1 MGLSRLDNFLKS
13 ARGTIIYVNPN
24 DLDATDSIENQGN
37 SLTRPFKTI
46 QRALIESA
54 RFSYQK
60 GLDNDRFGKTTILL
74 YPGEHVVD
82 NRPGFIPDGT
92 NNYRLRNGGT
102 SNALPAYDLTTNFD
116 LNSSDNELYKL
127 NSVYGG
133 VIVPRG
139 TSLVGYD
146 LRKTKL
152 RPKYVPS
159 PTNDNIERSAIF
171 RITGDCYFWQF
182 TIFDASPNG
191 KCYVDYTANEFV
203 PNFSHHKLTCFEF
216 ADGVNGVDI
225 NDTFQQFKTGR
236 TDLDMY
242 YEKVSL
248 VYGQSSGRAI
258 EPDYPSTQLDIQ
270 PKVDEYRIVGPT
282 GASVGISSIKAGDG
296 VTATTSVTVTLNS
309 PMDGLDVDT
318 AFRISGITAAG
329 YNGQFVVAERPSTT
343 QVVYTVQ
350 NPPSNALPS
359 ATGSTIALT
368 SDTVTSSSPYGF
380 NCSLRS
386 VYGMCGLL
394 ADGDK
399 ATGFKSMV
407 AAQFT
412 GIGLQKDDNA
422 FVKYNTDVPPTGQ
435 YDDNTTAGNET
446 LSTNSKA
453 IYKPTYR
460 NSHIK
465 VTNDAVVQIVSV
477 FAIGYAEHFVAEQGG
492 DISVTNADSN
502 FGANALTA
510 VGYKRNAF
518 SQDDKGFITHIIPPK
533 EVPLTESALE
543 FEAIDVNKTITNVGV
558 GSTGHLYLYNQN
570 NADVKPENVLEGYR
584 VGARTAERL
593 RVIVSYAGTATEYG
607 ARVVM
612 PGSDSSSEKV
622 YTVKQS
628 PTGINSIG
636 SYSQGGV
643 ENVITFTNAH
653 TFLSGESV
661 RVISDNG
668 RLPDGIK
675 HNNLYYAITTGLSTN
690 TNIKVAKTLDD
701 ALKGT
706 PVSIN
711 EKGGLLKVESR
722 VSDKNSGDIGHPI
735 QWDPTNSQWY
745 VKVGT
750 AATDNDI
757 FSTLVGLGSTGLG
770 NATSR
775 AYIKRR
781 ADNRSSLDRIYRA
794 RFVIPQSSSGA
805 RPPNNGYVIQESN
818 STVGATDAEIQTYF
832 GSGAITNVDQQR
844 NFRFISGANWDGEN
858 VNIDTELP
866 HNLSVGSQV
875 EIINIK
881 STGNPTGV
889 GNSGY
894 NYTYNVAGI
903 GSAKNFMVGLGTN
916 PGTFTNDTATRT
928 TALPYFKRKRFNNTY
943 YIYRNDEAQKYI
955 AGEQDGI
962 YYLTLL
968 NASNAPT
975 AAPFTDQKFSQP
987 TKELYP
993 QVNRDTP
1000 NVDPSDAVSFATPE
1014 LIGDVVVND
1023 VRKSITQENLTKMV
1037 SDEGVGIGITNINS
1051 VPNSGIAHTI
1061 NTVIDHGLNRLTKV
1075 SIADSGAG
1083 YGTGAGGDIYNA
1095 QLVSIGASITGKNA
1109 TAKLTVDSGG
1119 GITAVKIMDG
1129 GSAYGIGN
1137 TMAVV
1142 GVGTTTGYKQ
1152 AVLQV
1157 SQIYDNVGDVLR
1169 VVGVKS
1175 EAYDSYN
1182 QLYRITGVNVGGAH
1196 SITVRSADSI
1206 ASVATTAV
1214 GGIGQTNAA
1223 SSYLYNTGE
1232 SIRINTLNYDKG
1244 SGIATVTT
1252 YNSHGLKVD
1261 HRVQFTGFTTESLG
1275 YNGKWVVT
1283 NNLDDLSTG
1292 TPTYSF
1298 SVQMGVGTSEPI
1310 AWGPGY
1316 AYREGYSANDGF
1328 ITKTDESL
1336 NGRMVPTYAGITTV
1350 ISADIINSTTS
1361 SITVSGLVNLDINI
1375 GDFLMIDDEIVRVRT
1390 TVADTDTNI
1399 SVFRGVMGTKA
1410 TTHDNNS
1417 TIRRIDVKSI
1427 ELRRHAIIRASG
1439 HTFEYVGFGPGNY
1452 STAFPEKQDREI
1464 TPKEELLAQSTK
1476 REGGVNFY
1484 TGMNDKGVSYNG
1496 SKKLSTL
1503 TGQEEVYDVPVQTVE
1518 GEDIGNLPALNVN
1531 EATEITVNRALTVEG
1546 GPDKK
1551 VVSEFGGPL
1560 IVNNKLTS
1568 TSEKGIE
1575 AQSYYVQ
1582 GDQVVSRKHTLVGSS
1597 PISAGNPGDVSFY
1610 SDPGDGEH
1618 AGWIYTKEN
1627 AWRRFGNV
1635 SLSVDK
1641 DDYTFDQIGIGTTTP
1656 GVFPLQVGAGHS
1668 LFHVDG
1674 IGNVGIATTIVGQ
1687 YKLYIIGSTNI
1698 VGTCTAT
1705 YFVGDGSQLVNL
1717 SSPQTGWTV
1726 VSGASS
1732 ITYNTYEGLVGVG
1745 TSVPR
1750 HNLEVGHV
1758 GMSAT
1763 SLYANGE
1770 LTSAEY
1776 LSAKNVN
1783 VSGVVTTGQFDLQSS
1798 AGNLTAGIVTT
1809 SNLRIGTGNTILSAT
1824 SAGVGVGTTVPR
1836 AVLDIVGHT
1845 KLETYSEKIE
1855 AMTVV
1860 GTSATVFLDRAQT
1873 FTFTPASDCNS
1884 FVLKNIPSGSSSF
1897 TIKITQPYGGGV
1909 SVGIDTFKDAAGTTI
1924 PVYWPGGVIPVVT
1937 SASSKTDIYSFK
1949 LFDGDNPTTAG
1960 LYGVI
1965 GGQNYG

>member
-74 YPGEHVVD
+74 YPGEHIVD
-82 NRPGFIPDGT
+82 NRPGFIPDGA
-92 NNYRLRNGGT
+92 NNYKLRNGAT
-102 SNALPAYDLTTNFD
+102 SSSLPAYDLTTNFD
-116 LNSSDNELYKL
+116 LTSSDNELYKL

-139 TSLVGYD
+139 TSLVGLD
-146 LRKTKL
+146 LRKTKI
-152 RPKYVPS
+152 RPKWVPS
-159 PTNDNIERSAIF
+159 PTNDNIDKGAIF

-182 TIFDASPNG
+182 TIFDANPNG
-191 KCYVDYTANEFV
+191 KCYVDYTSNEFV

-225 NDTFQQFKTGR
+225 NDTFMTFKTGR

-242 YEKVSL
+242 YEKISL

-258 EPDYPSTQLDIQ
+258 SPDYPSTSLDIQ
-270 PKVDEYRIVGPT
+270 PKIDEYRIVGPT
-282 GASVGISSIKAGDG
+282 GASVGITSIKAGDG
-296 VTATTSVTVTLNS
+296 ATATTTITVTLAS
-309 PMDGLDVDT
+309 AMSGLDVDT
-318 AFRISGITAAG
+318 AFRVSGITASG
-329 YNGQFVVAERPSTT
+329 YDGQFVVASRPSDT
-343 QVVYTVQ
+343 QVTYTVQ
-350 NPPSNALPS
+350 NSPANALPS
-359 ATGSTIALT
+359 STGATVSLT
-368 SDTVTSSSPYGF
+368 TDTVTSSSPYVF

-422 FVKYNTDVPPTGQ
+422 FVKYNSDTPATGQ
-435 YDDNTTAGNET
+435 YDDNTTAGNEN
-446 LSTNSKA
+446 LSTNSRA
-453 IYKPTYR
+453 IYKPKYR

-510 VGYKRNAF
+510 IGFKRSAF

-533 EVPLTESALE
+533 DIPLPETAIE
-543 FEAIDVNKTITNVGV
+543 FESIDVNKTITNVGV
-558 GSTGHLYLYNQN
+558 GSTGQLYLYDRTNQ
-570 NADVKPENVLEGYR
+570 DVKPENVLEGYR
-584 VGARTAERL
+584 VGAKTAESL
-593 RVIVSYAGTATEYG
+593 KVLVSYAGTATEYA

-622 YTVKQS
+622 FTVKQS

-636 SYSQGGV
+636 TFSAGGS
-643 ENVITFTNAH
+643 ENVLTFTAAH

-661 RVISDNG
+661 RIISDNG
-668 RLPDGIK
+668 RLPDGLT
-675 HNNLYYAITTGLSTN
+675 HNNLYYAITAGMSTN
-690 TNIKVAKTLDD
+690 VNIKLAKTLDD

-706 PVSIN
+706 AVGIN

-735 QWDPTNSQWY
+735 QWDPTNTQWF

-750 AATDNDI
+750 AATDNNI
-757 FSTLVGLGSTGLG
+757 FSTMVGLGSTGLG

-775 AYIKRR
+775 TYVKRR
-781 ADNRSSLDRIYRA
+781 PDNRSSIDRIYRA
-794 RFVIPQSSSGA
+794 RYVIPQSSSGA
-805 RPPNNGYVIQESN
+805 RPPSNGYVIQGSN
-818 STVGATDAEIQTYF
+818 STIGATNAEIQTYF
-832 GSGAITNVDQQR
+832 GSGSISNVDEQR
-844 NFRFISGANWDGEN
+844 NFRFIAGATYSNGS

-866 HNLSVGSQV
+866 HHLSVGSQV
-875 EIINIK
+875 EITNVK
-881 STGNPTGV
+881 STGNTTGV

-894 NYTYNVAGI
+894 NYTYIVAGI
-903 GSAKNFMVGLGTN
+903 SSAKCFSVGLSTD

-928 TALPYFKRKRFNNTY
+928 TALPYFKRKRFNDTY
-943 YIYRNDEAQKYI
+943 YIYRNEEAQKYI

-968 NASNAPT
+968 NASNTPT
-975 AAPFTDQKFSQP
+975 AAPFTGEKFSQP

-993 QVNRDTP
+993 QINRDSP
-1000 NVDPSDAVSFATPE
+1000 VIDPGDAVSFAVPE

-1023 VRKSITQENLTKMV
+1023 VRKSITNENLTKFT
-1037 SDEGVGIGITNINS
+1037 SDEGVGIAITNINS
-1051 VPNSGIAHTI
+1051 VTGTAHTI
-1061 NTVIDHGLNRLTKV
+1061 DTTIDHGLNRLTKV
-1075 SIADSGAG
+1075 SIANSGAG
-1083 YGTGAGGDIYNA
+1083 YGTGSGGDIYNA
-1095 QLVSIGASITGKNA
+1095 RLVAIGASTTGKNA
-1109 TAKLTVDSGG
+1109 TVKLTVDSNG
-1119 GITAVKIMDG
+1119 GITAVKVMDG

-1142 GVGTTTGYKQ
+1142 GVGTTTGYSQ
-1152 AVLQV
+1152 AVLSV
-1157 SQIYDNVGDVLR
+1157 SKIYDNVGDVIR
-1169 VVGVKS
+1169 IVGVKS
-1175 EAYDSYN
+1175 EAYDPYN
-1182 QLYRITGVNVGGAH
+1182 QLYRITGVNVGGSK
-1196 SITVRSADSI
+1196 SITVESASEI
-1206 ASVATTAV
+1206 VSYATTAV
-1214 GGIGQTNAA
+1214 GGIGQTNSA
-1223 SSYLYNTGE
+1223 SSYFYTTGE
-1232 SIRINTLNYDKG
+1232 SVRINTLAYDKG
-1244 SGIATVTT
+1244 SGIATVTSH
-1252 YNSHGLKVD
+1252 NSHGLKVD
-1261 HRVQFTGFTTESLG
+1261 HRVQFTGFTTDSIM
-1275 YNGKWVVT
+1275 YNGNWVVT
-1283 NNLDDLSTG
+1283 NNLNDLSGG
-1292 TPTYSF
+1292 TPVYKF
-1298 SVQMGVGTSEPI
+1298 AVQMGVGTSEPT
-1310 AWGPGY
+1310 AYGTGY
-1316 AYREGYSANDGF
+1316 AYRKGYAANDGT
-1328 ITKTDESL
+1328 ITKDNENI

-1375 GDFLMIDDEIVRVRT
+1375 GDFLIIDDEIVRVKT
-1390 TVADTDTNI
+1390 TVADDDTSI

-1410 TTHDNNS
+1410 TTHSNNAA
-1417 TIRRIDVKSI
+1417 IRRIDISPI

-1464 TPKEELLAQSTK
+1464 TPKEELLAQSTT

-1518 GEDIGNLPALNVN
+1518 GEDIGNLPALNIN

-1551 VVSEFGGPL
+1551 VISEFGGPV
-1560 IVNNKLTS
+1560 IINNKLTS

-1582 GDQVVSRKHTLVGSS
+1582 GDQTVSRKHTLVGTS
-1597 PISAGNPGDVSFY
+1597 PALAGNPGDVSFY

-1635 SLSVDK
+1635 SLSIDK
-1641 DDYTFDQIGIGTTTP
+1641 DDYTFDQIGIGTTNP
-1656 GVFPLQVGAGHS
+1656 GVFPLQVGAGSS

-1674 IGNVGIATTIVGQ
+1674 IGNVGIATTVVGQ

-1705 YFVGDGSQLVNL
+1705 KFIGDGSGLTDV
-1717 SSPQTGWTV
+1717 SVPQSGWTIA
-1726 VSGASS
+1726 SGVSS
-1732 ITYNTYEGLVGVG
+1732 ITYNTYNGFVGVG
-1745 TSVPR
+1745 TTNPR
-1750 HNLEVGHV
+1750 YKLETGNV
-1758 GMSAT
+1758 GMGTT
-1763 SLYANGE
+1763 SLWVNGE
-1770 LTSAEY
+1770 LRSAEY
-1776 LSAKNVN
+1776 LNAKNVN
-1783 VSGVVTTGQFDLQSS
+1783 VSGVVTTGQFDFQSS
-1798 AGNLTAGIVTT
+1798 AGNITAGIVTT
-1809 SNLRIGTGNTILSAT
+1809 STLKVGTSSTIMAT
-1824 SAGVGVGTTVPR
+1824 TSSGVGIGTTVPR
-1836 AVLDIVGHT
+1836 AALDVIGHT
-1845 KLETYSEKIE
+1845 RLETYSENVGIL
-1855 AMTVV
+1855 TVV
-1860 GTSATVFLDRAQT
+1860 GTAATVYLDEAQT
-1873 FTFTPASDCNS
+1873 FTFEPQSTCSQ
-1884 FVLKNIPSGSSSF
+1884 FVLKNIPSGSTSF
-1897 TIKITQPYGGGV
+1897 TIKITQPSAGSI
-1909 SVGIDTFKDAAGTTI
+1909 SVGIDTFKDASGTEI

-1937 SASSKTDIYSFK
+1937 STAGKTDIYSFK
-1949 LFDGDNPTTAG
+1949 IFDGDNPTSVG